1 MPLDST
7 PIFTDERIRSIC
19 IWFARSNANVK
30 GRPNM
35 KAADF
40 QQWVNTF
47 LIPTHLPELHGL
59 RTKAVEVALNKAK
72 NLTWSISLTTAKRWL
87 GALGFR
93 KTKHKK
99 TMYIDGHER
108 ADVVLDRRR
117 FIDELKS
124 YVRFMRQYSGDNM
137 DVVTLPASRDH
148 PEVVLIVLDETVDV
162 RRACVLCV
170 LSGQLPGSPV

>member
-1 MPLDST
+1 M

-19 IWFARSNANVK
+19 IWFVRSNANVK

-35 KAADF
+35 KATDF

-93 KTKHKK
+93 KTKHRK

-124 YVRFMRQYSGDNM
+124 
-137 DVVTLPASRDH
+137 
-148 PEVVLIVLDETVDV
+148 
-162 RRACVLCV
+162 
-170 LSGQLPGSPV
+170 